1 MKPGNPVFSSL
12 GTTIFSVM
20 SALAEEHGAVNL
32 GQGAPD
38 GGGPDDV
45 RQVAAQRVIDGPHQY
60 PPFRGIP
67 ELRAAV
73 AAHDRRFYGLPVSP
87 DNVLVT
93 SGATEALM
101 AAFLALLSPGDEAI
115 VIDPSYDSYRP
126 AIAAAHAS
134 VRAIRLAPPDWRLSR
149 EALAAAFS
157 PKTKLI
163 VINTPMNPTGK
174 VFSDDELSLV
184 AEFAARFDAYVICD
198 EVYEHLV
205 LDGRRHRPL
214 MTFDGMAA
222 RAIRIGSAGKT
233 FSLTGWKVGYL
244 TASTELIG
252 LIAKAHQFLT
262 FTTPP
267 SLQHAVAYGL
277 AKDDSYYHGLA
288 ADMESRRD
296 HLTAELAAIG
306 FAVLP
311 CQGTYFLIADYAPL
325 GLHGAADIIAKR
337 LTIDAGVATI
347 PMTAFYAEPPADLS
361 LLRFCFAKS
370 EAALSEAGRRLRR
383 YFVNRPAG
391 KRAALDAAEAAT

>member
-1 MKPGNPVFSSL
+1 MKPGNSVFSSL

-67 ELRAAV
+67 ELRSAV
-73 AAHDRRFYGLPVSP
+73 AAHDRRFYGLNVAP

-115 VIDPSYDSYRP
+115 VLDPSYDSYRP
-126 AIAAAHAS
+126 AIAAAYAS
-134 VRAIRLAPPDWRLSR
+134 VRSIGLSPPDWRLTR
-149 EALAAAFS
+149 EALAAAFT
-157 PKTKLI
+157 PKAKLI

-174 VFSDDELSLV
+174 MFSDEELALV

-214 MTFDGMAA
+214 MTLDGMAA
-222 RAIRIGSAGKT
+222 RAIRIASAGKT
-233 FSLTGWKVGYL
+233 FSLTGWKVGYI

-277 AKDDSYYHGLA
+277 AKDDAYYLGLA
-288 ADMESRRD
+288 ADMEKRRD
-296 HLTAELAAIG
+296 QLAAELSAIG

-325 GLHGAADIIAKR
+325 GLSGPADAISKQ
-337 LTIDAGVATI
+337 LTIEARVATI
-347 PMTAFYAEPPADLS
+347 PMTAFYAEPPAGLT
-361 LLRFCFAKS
+361 LLRFCFAKTEASLS
-370 EAALSEAGRRLRR
+370 EAARRLRD
-383 YFVNRPAG
+383 YFAERPKAV
-391 KRAALDAAEAAT
+391 RATLDAAEAAT

>member
-73 AAHDRRFYGLPVSP
+73 AAHDRRFYGLPVTP

-101 AAFLALLSPGDEAI
+101 AAFLALLAPGDEA
-115 VIDPSYDSYRP
+115 VVLDPSYDSYRP

-134 VRAIRLAPPDWRLSR
+134 VRAIRLTPPDWQLSR
-149 EALAAAFS
+149 EALAAAIS
-157 PKTKLI
+157 PKTKVI

-233 FSLTGWKVGYL
+233 FSLTGWKVGYI
-244 TASTELIG
+244 TASVDLIG

-267 SLQHAVAYGL
+267 NLQHAVAYGL
-277 AKDDSYYHGLA
+277 AKDDSYYVGLA

-296 HLTAELAAIG
+296 QLAAQLAEIG

-325 GLHGAADIIAKR
+325 GLQGAADVVAKR
-337 LTIDAGVATI
+337 LTSEAGVATI

-383 YFVNRPAG
+383 YFANRPAG
-391 KRAALDAAEAAT
+391 ERAALDAAEAAT